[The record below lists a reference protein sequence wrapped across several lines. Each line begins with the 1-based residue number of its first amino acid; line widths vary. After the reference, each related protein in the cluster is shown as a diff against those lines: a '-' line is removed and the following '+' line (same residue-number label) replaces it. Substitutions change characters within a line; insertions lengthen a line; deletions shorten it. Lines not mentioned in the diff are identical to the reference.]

1 MSVYNNILDTI
12 GNTPMVQ
19 LSHLDTG
26 KSSLFLKLENQNP
39 GGSIKDRTGLNMIVQ
54 AEKRGSIHPGDLI
67 VEATA
72 GNTGLGL
79 ALASRLKGYKL
90 LLARVIPNIT
100 TTLPSVSPRSA
111 AATTSIS
118 LKTPTIQKRTNSP
131 PLPKFG
137 NNLTIR

>member
-12 GNTPMVQ
+12 GNTPVVQ
-19 LSHLDTG
+19 LSRLDTG
-26 KSSLFLKLENQNP
+26 VSSLFLKLENQNP

-90 LLARVIPNIT
+90 LL
-100 TTLPSVSPRSA
+100 
-111 AATTSIS
+111 
-118 LKTPTIQKRTNSP
+118 
-131 PLPKFG
+131 
-137 NNLTIR
+137 